1 VNLKKDAADY
11 GADGMA
17 CHRDACLILT
27 AKSMSR
33 SVGSASQR
41 VSKKDKIN

>member
-17 CHRDACLILT
+17 CHRDDCLILSLPSQIT
-27 AKSMSR
+27 TIRSAKK
-33 SVGSASQR
+33 QN
-41 VSKKDKIN
+41 KLKFTP